1 MEMKSTN
8 AKKEESAILNK
19 NITDKV
25 TFIGVQDE
33 KLRKFDIVFD
43 TKYGTTY
50 NSYLVKGSEK
60 TVIIDTVKDTFL
72 DEYLNN
78 IQEVTTFDKIDYI
91 VLNHAEPD
99 HSGSL
104 EKVLE
109 KAINAKVVCSKPASL
124 MVSELVNRQIDYIIV
139 GTGDSLDLGD
149 VSLDFV
155 NAPYLHWPETM
166 FTYLKAEK
174 VLFPCDFF
182 SSHYG
187 EDTVDYKITEEQMW
201 ENRKYYFDSIMRP
214 FKKFALEAM
223 DKIENLEV
231 EIICPSHGS
240 VHHEDFKKTL
250 EVYRN
255 WSTEEKREKKVLV
268 GYLSCYGYTKAMAEE
283 VYKGIKVTGIEAE
296 LVDLSSER
304 DDIVQMIE
312 EADAIAIGSATIN
325 RDVLEPFSNIF
336 GKVCTYIVRGKKA
349 VAFGSFGWS
358 GEATKHISER
368 LTQLGYE
375 VVGSYKTKLKPNE
388 DALKDSYGLGVQ
400 LAKSIIE

>member
-1 MEMKSTN
+1 MN
-8 AKKEESAILNK
+8 KK
-19 NITDKV
+19 ITERV
-25 TFIGVQDE
+25 TYIGVQDD

-78 IQEVTTFDKIDYI
+78 IEEVTTFDKIDYI
-91 VLNHAEPD
+91 VVNHAEPD

-104 EKVLE
+104 QKVLE
-109 KAINAKVVCSKPASL
+109 KAINAKVVCSRPASML
-124 MVSELVNRQIDYIIV
+124 VNELVNKQLDYIIV
-139 GTGDSLDLGD
+139 GTGESLDLGD

-155 NAPYLHWPETM
+155 NAQYLHWPETM

-182 SSHYG
+182 GSHYG
-187 EDTVDYKITEEQMW
+187 EDTVDYRISDDEMW
-201 ENRKYYFDSIMRP
+201 TNRNFYFDSIMRP

-223 DKIENLEV
+223 DKIEDWEV
-231 EIICPSHGS
+231 DIICPSHGP
-240 VHHEDFKKTL
+240 VHREDFTKTKAI
-250 EVYRN
+250 YRK
-255 WSTEEKREKKVLV
+255 WSAEEKRDKKVLV
-268 GYLSCYGYTKAMAEE
+268 GYLSCYGYTKSMAEE
-283 VYKGIKVTGIEAE
+283 VYRGIIDNGVGADLI
-296 LVDLSSER
+296 DLSDESDLVR
-304 DDIVQMIE
+304 IIE

-349 VAFGSFGWS
+349 VVFGSFGWS
-358 GEATKHISER
+358 GEATKHMSER

-375 VVGSYKTKLKPNE
+375 VICSYKTKLKPNE
-388 DALKDSYGLGVQ
+388 AALKDSYELGVQ
-400 LAKSIIE
+400 LAKSLME

>member
-1 MEMKSTN
+1 MN
-8 AKKEESAILNK
+8 KK
-19 NITDKV
+19 ITDRV
-25 TFIGVQDE
+25 TYIGVKDE

-43 TKYGTTY
+43 TKFGTTY

-72 DEYLNN
+72 EEFLNN

-109 KAINAKVVCSKPASL
+109 KAINAKVVCSKPASM
-124 MVSELVNRQIDYIIV
+124 MVSELINRQLDYIIV

-149 VSLDFV
+149 ISLDFV
-155 NAPYLHWPETM
+155 NTPYLHWPETM

-187 EDTVDYKITEEQMW
+187 EDTVTYKISDDEMW
-201 ENRKYYFDSIMRP
+201 ANRKFYFDSIMRP

-223 DKIENLEV
+223 DKIEDWEV
-231 EIICPSHGS
+231 DIICPSHGS
-240 VHHEDFKKTL
+240 VHREDFTKTK
-250 EVYRN
+250 EIYRK
-255 WSTEEKREKKVLV
+255 WSTEEKKEKKVLV
-268 GYLSCYGYTKAMAEE
+268 GYLSCYGYTKSMAEE
-283 VYKGIKVTGIEAE
+283 VYKGVKDTGIAADLIDLSVDRNE
-296 LVDLSSER
+296 LVR
-304 DDIVQMIE
+304 MIE

-358 GEATKHISER
+358 GEAIKHISER

-375 VVGSYKTKLKPNE
+375 VIGSFKTKLKPNE
-388 DALKDSYGLGVQ
+388 AALKESYELGVQ
-400 LAKSIIE
+400 LAKSIME

>member
-1 MEMKSTN
+1 MEI
-8 AKKEESAILNK
+8 KKILIQGRVEVLIK
-19 NITDKV
+19 KITDRV
-25 TFIGVQDE
+25 TYIGVQDE

-72 DEYLNN
+72 EEYLKN
-78 IQEVTTFDKIDYI
+78 IEELTTFDKIDYI

-104 EKVLE
+104 QKVLE
-109 KAINAKVVCSKPASL
+109 KAINAKVVCSRPASML
-124 MVSELVNRQIDYIIV
+124 VNELVNKQLDYIIV

-149 VSLDFV
+149 VSLEFV

-182 SSHYG
+182 GSHYG
-187 EDTVDYKITEEQMW
+187 EDTVDYRISEDDMW
-201 ENRKYYFDSIMRP
+201 ENRKFYFDAIMRP

-223 DKIENLEV
+223 DKIEDWEV
-231 EIICPSHGS
+231 DIICPSHGPI
-240 VHHEDFKKTL
+240 HREDFANTKAI
-250 EVYRN
+250 YRK

-268 GYLSCYGYTKAMAEE
+268 GYLSCYGYTKSMAEE
-283 VYKGIKVTGIEAE
+283 VYRGVKDTGVAAE
-296 LVDLSSER
+296 LIDLSDETI
-304 DDIVQMIE
+304 DLVKKIE
-312 EADAIAIGSATIN
+312 EAEAIAVGSATIN

-349 VAFGSFGWS
+349 VVFGSFGWS
-358 GEATKHISER
+358 GEATKHMTER

-375 VVGSYKTKLKPNE
+375 VIGSYKTKLKPNE
-388 DALKDSYGLGVQ
+388 AALKDSYDLGVQ
-400 LAKSIIE
+400 LAKSILE